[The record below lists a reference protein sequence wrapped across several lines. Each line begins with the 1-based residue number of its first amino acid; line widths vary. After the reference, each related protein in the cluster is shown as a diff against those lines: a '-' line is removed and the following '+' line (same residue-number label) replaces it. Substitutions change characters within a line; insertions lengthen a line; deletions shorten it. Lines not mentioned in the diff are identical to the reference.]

1 MLSQALGGNSL
12 TTIICTASPA
22 SLNYNQTL
30 STLRFAT
37 RAKTV
42 KNKATVNEYQDEK
55 FTLEEYKREIKKLRE
70 ELTIKETEKEKEI
83 LQHVMKNNETIAFEL
98 ENYKG
103 LYQSEKDKNDQ
114 MRNEMESIKHSLAT
128 LQGNKQLTN
137 SQFSNNT
144 PFNQSLNSN
153 FISSKENFF
162 QNSYPMVLQSKNV
175 YNDNNIVGLSDGNNS
190 ETNTNFANERS
201 IRNGLK
207 KYTNDINAINQNQ
220 DENFVEKILKK
231 INQNSLIEGNKKG
244 LWQEES
250 QRISSDYK

>member
-114 MRNEMESIKHSLAT
+114 MRNEMESIKQSLAT

-231 INQNSLIEGNKKG
+231 INQIP
-244 LWQEES
+244 
-250 QRISSDYK
+250 